1 MIYRVSARGLL
12 IENGT
17 VLFIEYRSKDNEV
30 YYSLPG
36 GGQETNIDLSQ
47 TLKNEFLEEVGLE
60 IFVGDVLLV
69 REFIISNPK
78 EEIWKNGVHQ
88 LEIIFD
94 CKRVNDNATITASKP
109 DHGMIGTKWIPIDQ
123 IKNHKVYPTTDL
135 IDIVK
140 NRSIHYLLT
149 KD

>member
-1 MIYRVSARGLL
+1 MIYRVSARGLI
-12 IENGT
+12 IEKDS
-17 VLFIEYRSKDNEV
+17 VLFIEYCSKDNEV

-36 GGQETNIDLSQ
+36 GGQEANIDLAQ

-69 REFIISNPK
+69 REFIISQPK

-94 CKRVNDNATITASKP
+94 CKRLSSNTAITTSKP
-109 DHGMIGTKWIPIDQ
+109 DVGMIGTKWIPIDQ
-123 IKNHKVYPTTDL
+123 LKNHKIYPTPEL
-135 IDIVK
+135 IEIVK
-140 NRSIHYLLT
+140 KRSIHYLLT
-149 KD
+149 RD

>member
-36 GGQETNIDLSQ
+36 GGQETNIDLAQ

-78 EEIWKNGVHQ
+78 EEICKNGVHQ

-94 CKRVNDNATITASKP
+94 CKRVNNNASITASNT
-109 DHGMIGTKWIPIDQ
+109 DH
-123 IKNHKVYPTTDL
+123 
-135 IDIVK
+135 
-140 NRSIHYLLT
+140 
-149 KD
+149 

>member
-12 IENGT
+12 IENNA
-17 VLFIEYRSKDNEV
+17 VLFIEYRSKDNEI

-36 GGQETNIDLSQ
+36 GGQDTNIDLAQ
-47 TLKNEFLEEVGLE
+47 TLRNEFLEEVGLE
-60 IFVGDVLLV
+60 IFVGNVLLV

-94 CKRVNDNATITASKP
+94 CKRLESTSTITTSNP
-109 DHGMIGTKWIPIDQ
+109 DFGMIGTKWISVDQ
-123 IKNHKVYPTTDL
+123 INNYKVYPTTEL
-135 IDIVK
+135 MNLVK
-140 NRSIHYLLT
+140 NRNIQYLLT
-149 KD
+149 RD